1 MKTNATM
8 SGLKREEADMFTH
21 TTNPYTR
28 IGPAE
33 SAEQQRAIDAW
44 RLWVQCG
51 RRGHGLAW
59 YEHCNADLEYRL
71 SYMRTHVANACH
83 TVQVIRE
90 RM

>member
-1 MKTNATM
+1 M
-8 SGLKREEADMFTH
+8 SKAFKH

-33 SAEQQRAIDAW
+33 NEMQQRAIDAW
-44 RLWVQCG
+44 VTWVACG

-59 YEHCNADLEYRL
+59 YEHCEADSEYRL
-71 SYMRTHVANACH
+71 SAMRVSVRNACH
-83 TVQVIRE
+83 TVKLIRE